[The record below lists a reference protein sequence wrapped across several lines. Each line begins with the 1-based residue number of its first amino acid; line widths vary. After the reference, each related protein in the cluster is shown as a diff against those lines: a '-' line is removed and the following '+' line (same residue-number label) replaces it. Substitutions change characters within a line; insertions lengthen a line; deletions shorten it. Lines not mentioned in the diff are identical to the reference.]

1 LVVTPPYIAINTMQ
15 TMASSTNNGSMNPRF
30 YEVLAHQAG
39 IQKKDQ
45 QKAGLCTCC
54 ISTHIVYE
62 DTAGSGTLRPKK
74 TVAGSPM
81 EIQTFHQGL
90 FLPMLK
96 PRNSIKVV
104 RPVASGL

>member
-1 LVVTPPYIAINTMQ
+1 MRTPLEA
-15 TMASSTNNGSMNPRF
+15 
-30 YEVLAHQAG
+30 
-39 IQKKDQ
+39 
-45 QKAGLCTCC
+45 
-54 ISTHIVYE
+54 
-62 DTAGSGTLRPKK
+62 GTLRPKK

>member
-1 LVVTPPYIAINTMQ
+1 M
-15 TMASSTNNGSMNPRF
+15 RF
-30 YEVLAHQAG
+30 LAHQAG
-39 IQKKDQ
+39 IQKKRSA
-45 QKAGLCTCC
+45 KSWFVHICC

-62 DTAGSGTLRPKK
+62 DTAGSGNLETKK

>member
-1 LVVTPPYIAINTMQ
+1 M
-15 TMASSTNNGSMNPRF
+15 RF
-30 YEVLAHQAG
+30 LAHQAG
-39 IQKKDQ
+39 IQRKKDQ
-45 QKAGLCTCC
+45 QKAGLCTFVALAPT
-54 ISTHIVYE
+54 SSMRTPLE
-62 DTAGSGTLRPKK
+62 AGTLRPKK

>member
-45 QKAGLCTCC
+45 QKAGLCT
-54 ISTHIVYE
+54 
-62 DTAGSGTLRPKK
+62 L
-74 TVAGSPM
+74 VALAPTSSMRTPL
-81 EIQTFHQGL
+81 EAE
-90 FLPMLK
+90 P
-96 PRNSIKVV
+96 
-104 RPVASGL
+104 